1 MKGSPVTALPIVAV
15 KVQVKGRPLCIE
27 TYASLDSGSNSTFF
41 SDSLMERLMVVGK
54 KARLKLTTMDSSKD
68 VDTAL
73 VNDLVV
79 SDLDE
84 NVAILLPDVLSRPAM
99 PVGTDEIPKQE
110 DVERWSHLQGHVL
123 IRSEFQ
129 SGFIDWSRC
138 T

>member
-41 SDSLMERLMVVGK
+41 SASLMERLMVVGK

-84 NVAILLPDVLSRPAM
+84 KCCHPPA
-99 PVGTDEIPKQE
+99 
-110 DVERWSHLQGHVL
+110 
-123 IRSEFQ
+123 
-129 SGFIDWSRC
+129 
-138 T
+138 